1 MELFLR
7 QQFELLLQD
16 ATGNFAERATY
27 RCGGPDAALELLRT
41 DPDGDLV
48 LRAQFVSSFFEE
60 NLKLARHNAPFEF
73 YDPSSPIYTSPRFL
87 PPAKV
92 ERYAGYV
99 KYALLVA
106 VVGYYIVT
114 RHLTVYRYVEPF
126 WMYSREATPV
136 LWAMLGVLLLATL
149 VVRNLYCQ
157 IGRAHV

>member
-60 NLKLARHNAPFEF
+60 NLLASPAGHAFVLEALERRTVPADPGGNVAEVLARLASAAFA
-73 YDPSSPIYTSPRFL
+73 DVLTGQAIQLIQRQQIYS
-87 PPAKV
+87 
-92 ERYAGYV
+92 
-99 KYALLVA
+99 
-106 VVGYYIVT
+106 
-114 RHLTVYRYVEPF
+114 
-126 WMYSREATPV
+126 
-136 LWAMLGVLLLATL
+136 
-149 VVRNLYCQ
+149 
-157 IGRAHV
+157 